1 MDKLNALAMF
11 VATAETGSFSRGAER
26 LGKTPSA
33 LTKAVAHLEAELGA
47 RLFERT
53 TRSLALTEAGQI
65 YLEAARQSLETL
77 RTAGQEIELLE
88 SELRG
93 ELRLAAPPSFA
104 AAFLQQACAS
114 FLEAHP
120 RISLRVD
127 LDETFLDLSEGG
139 YDLGL
144 RDGPIDLPGLVARP
158 LAPNQIV
165 LCASPAYLA
174 RQPAPQGP
182 KDFERHAWLV
192 FQHPSLNQNFWWMER
207 DGARQRIDQ
216 PRPRLASDNYDF
228 LLAHLLAGL
237 GLQFCPQWSV
247 APLLGEGRLVRLL
260 GDYHFDPGPFG
271 PSIHVLYPGTGATRG
286 RSARSSSTCAPACSD
301 RGCAIGC
308 NASGTSGTN
317 SFRLPEKPLLSG
329 VCALVRKMSGGS
341 VTKAFHGGPVRVSPA
356 PGHAPWR
363 QGRGRLAPCLLRAA
377 AEQSPVPTGR
387 PADNEDPA

>member
-182 KDFERHAWLV
+182 EDFERHAWLV

-247 APLLGEGRLVRLL
+247 APLLG
-260 GDYHFDPGPFG
+260 
-271 PSIHVLYPGTGATRG
+271 
-286 RSARSSSTCAPACSD
+286 
-301 RGCAIGC
+301 
-308 NASGTSGTN
+308 
-317 SFRLPEKPLLSG
+317 
-329 VCALVRKMSGGS
+329 
-341 VTKAFHGGPVRVSPA
+341 
-356 PGHAPWR
+356 
-363 QGRGRLAPCLLRAA
+363 
-377 AEQSPVPTGR
+377 
-387 PADNEDPA
+387 

>member
-182 KDFERHAWLV
+182 EDFERHAWLV

-260 GDYHFDPGPFG
+260 GDYHFDPGRSG
-271 PSIHVLYPGTGATRG
+271 PPSMSSIRGTGATRG

-308 NASGTSGTN
+308 NASVTSGTN

-329 VCALVRKMSGGS
+329 VCALVREMSGGS

>member
-139 YDLGL
+139 PAYRPAAPATGQRQL
-144 RDGPIDLPGLVARP
+144 RLPARP
-158 LAPNQIV
+158 PAGRAGPAV
-165 LCASPAYLA
+165 LPAV
-174 RQPAPQGP
+174 
-182 KDFERHAWLV
+182 ER
-192 FQHPSLNQNFWWMER
+192 
-207 DGARQRIDQ
+207 
-216 PRPRLASDNYDF
+216 
-228 LLAHLLAGL
+228 
-237 GLQFCPQWSV
+237 
-247 APLLGEGRLVRLL
+247 
-260 GDYHFDPGPFG
+260 
-271 PSIHVLYPGTGATRG
+271 
-286 RSARSSSTCAPACSD
+286 
-301 RGCAIGC
+301 
-308 NASGTSGTN
+308 
-317 SFRLPEKPLLSG
+317 
-329 VCALVRKMSGGS
+329 
-341 VTKAFHGGPVRVSPA
+341 
-356 PGHAPWR
+356 
-363 QGRGRLAPCLLRAA
+363 RAA
-377 AEQSPVPTGR
+377 AR
-387 PADNEDPA
+387 

>member
-144 RDGPIDLPGLVARP
+144 RDGPIDLPGLV
-158 LAPNQIV
+158 
-165 LCASPAYLA
+165 
-174 RQPAPQGP
+174 
-182 KDFERHAWLV
+182 
-192 FQHPSLNQNFWWMER
+192 
-207 DGARQRIDQ
+207 
-216 PRPRLASDNYDF
+216 
-228 LLAHLLAGL
+228 
-237 GLQFCPQWSV
+237 
-247 APLLGEGRLVRLL
+247 
-260 GDYHFDPGPFG
+260 
-271 PSIHVLYPGTGATRG
+271 
-286 RSARSSSTCAPACSD
+286 
-301 RGCAIGC
+301 
-308 NASGTSGTN
+308 
-317 SFRLPEKPLLSG
+317 
-329 VCALVRKMSGGS
+329 
-341 VTKAFHGGPVRVSPA
+341 
-356 PGHAPWR
+356 
-363 QGRGRLAPCLLRAA
+363 
-377 AEQSPVPTGR
+377 
-387 PADNEDPA
+387 

>member
-77 RTAGQEIELLE
+77 RTAGRRSNCWSRSCAANCASPRRRRSPRRSSSRPAPASSRRI
-88 SELRG
+88 RG
-93 ELRLAAPPSFA
+93 SACGWTSTKPSSISAKAATTS
-104 AAFLQQACAS
+104 ACA
-114 FLEAHP
+114 
-120 RISLRVD
+120 
-127 LDETFLDLSEGG
+127 T
-139 YDLGL
+139 
-144 RDGPIDLPGLVARP
+144 
-158 LAPNQIV
+158 APSTCRGWWRGRWRRTRSCF
-165 LCASPAYLA
+165 CASPAYLA

-182 KDFERHAWLV
+182 EDFERHAWLV

-271 PSIHVLYPGTGATRG
+271 PSIHVLYPGHRRNTRKV
-286 RSARSSSTCAPACSD
+286 RAFLEHLR
-301 RGCAIGC
+301 
-308 NASGTSGTN
+308 AS
-317 SFRLPEKPLLSG
+317 LQ
-329 VCALVRKMSGGS
+329 
-341 VTKAFHGGPVRVSPA
+341 
-356 PGHAPWR
+356 R
-363 QGRGRLAPCLLRAA
+363 QGLCHRL
-377 AEQSPVPTGR
+377 
-387 PADNEDPA
+387 

>member
-182 KDFERHAWLV
+182 EDFERHAWLV

-237 GLQFCPQWSV
+237 GL
-247 APLLGEGRLVRLL
+247 
-260 GDYHFDPGPFG
+260 
-271 PSIHVLYPGTGATRG
+271 VL
-286 RSARSSSTCAPACSD
+286 SAVEC
-301 RGCAIGC
+301 
-308 NASGTSGTN
+308 
-317 SFRLPEKPLLSG
+317 
-329 VCALVRKMSGGS
+329 
-341 VTKAFHGGPVRVSPA
+341 
-356 PGHAPWR
+356 
-363 QGRGRLAPCLLRAA
+363 RAA
-377 AEQSPVPTGR
+377 ARRRAVGAPARRLPLRPGAVRALHPCPLSGAPAQHAEGPRVPRAPARQLAATGAVPSAVTLR
-387 PADNEDPA
+387 LRVERIRSDCRKNLCCQAFALWFGKCPAGL

>member
-139 YDLGL
+139 YDIGL

-182 KDFERHAWLV
+182 EDFERHAWLV

-271 PSIHVLYPGTGATRG
+271 PSIHVLYPGHRRNTRKV
-286 RSARSSSTCAPACSD
+286 RAFLEHLR
-301 RGCAIGC
+301 
-308 NASGTSGTN
+308 AS
-317 SFRLPEKPLLSG
+317 LQ
-329 VCALVRKMSGGS
+329 
-341 VTKAFHGGPVRVSPA
+341 
-356 PGHAPWR
+356 R
-363 QGRGRLAPCLLRAA
+363 QGLCHRL
-377 AEQSPVPTGR
+377 
-387 PADNEDPA
+387 

>member
-127 LDETFLDLSEGG
+127 LDETFL
-139 YDLGL
+139 
-144 RDGPIDLPGLVARP
+144 
-158 LAPNQIV
+158 
-165 LCASPAYLA
+165 
-174 RQPAPQGP
+174 
-182 KDFERHAWLV
+182 
-192 FQHPSLNQNFWWMER
+192 
-207 DGARQRIDQ
+207 
-216 PRPRLASDNYDF
+216 
-228 LLAHLLAGL
+228 HLLAGL

-271 PSIHVLYPGTGATRG
+271 PSIHVLYPGHRRNTRKV
-286 RSARSSSTCAPACSD
+286 RAFLEHLR
-301 RGCAIGC
+301 
-308 NASGTSGTN
+308 AS
-317 SFRLPEKPLLSG
+317 LQ
-329 VCALVRKMSGGS
+329 
-341 VTKAFHGGPVRVSPA
+341 
-356 PGHAPWR
+356 R
-363 QGRGRLAPCLLRAA
+363 QGLCHRL
-377 AEQSPVPTGR
+377 
-387 PADNEDPA
+387 

>member
-1 MDKLNALAMF
+1 
-11 VATAETGSFSRGAER
+11 
-26 LGKTPSA
+26 
-33 LTKAVAHLEAELGA
+33 
-47 RLFERT
+47 
-53 TRSLALTEAGQI
+53 
-65 YLEAARQSLETL
+65 
-77 RTAGQEIELLE
+77 
-88 SELRG
+88 
-93 ELRLAAPPSFA
+93 RLAAPPSFA

-182 KDFERHAWLV
+182 EDFERHAWLV

-228 LLAHLLAGL
+228 L
-237 GLQFCPQWSV
+237 
-247 APLLGEGRLVRLL
+247 
-260 GDYHFDPGPFG
+260 
-271 PSIHVLYPGTGATRG
+271 
-286 RSARSSSTCAPACSD
+286 
-301 RGCAIGC
+301 
-308 NASGTSGTN
+308 
-317 SFRLPEKPLLSG
+317 
-329 VCALVRKMSGGS
+329 
-341 VTKAFHGGPVRVSPA
+341 
-356 PGHAPWR
+356 
-363 QGRGRLAPCLLRAA
+363 
-377 AEQSPVPTGR
+377 
-387 PADNEDPA
+387 

>member
-158 LAPNQIV
+158 LLDSFLAA
-165 LCASPAYLA
+165 LAAS
-174 RQPAPQGP
+174 
-182 KDFERHAWLV
+182 W
-192 FQHPSLNQNFWWMER
+192 
-207 DGARQRIDQ
+207 
-216 PRPRLASDNYDF
+216 
-228 LLAHLLAGL
+228 AGL
-237 GLQFCPQWSV
+237 PGL
-247 APLLGEGRLVRLL
+247 
-260 GDYHFDPGPFG
+260 
-271 PSIHVLYPGTGATRG
+271 
-286 RSARSSSTCAPACSD
+286 
-301 RGCAIGC
+301 
-308 NASGTSGTN
+308 
-317 SFRLPEKPLLSG
+317 
-329 VCALVRKMSGGS
+329 
-341 VTKAFHGGPVRVSPA
+341 
-356 PGHAPWR
+356 
-363 QGRGRLAPCLLRAA
+363 
-377 AEQSPVPTGR
+377 
-387 PADNEDPA
+387 

>member
-127 LDETFLDLSEGG
+127 LDETFL
-139 YDLGL
+139 
-144 RDGPIDLPGLVARP
+144 
-158 LAPNQIV
+158 
-165 LCASPAYLA
+165 
-174 RQPAPQGP
+174 
-182 KDFERHAWLV
+182 
-192 FQHPSLNQNFWWMER
+192 
-207 DGARQRIDQ
+207 
-216 PRPRLASDNYDF
+216 
-228 LLAHLLAGL
+228 
-237 GLQFCPQWSV
+237 
-247 APLLGEGRLVRLL
+247 
-260 GDYHFDPGPFG
+260 
-271 PSIHVLYPGTGATRG
+271 
-286 RSARSSSTCAPACSD
+286 
-301 RGCAIGC
+301 
-308 NASGTSGTN
+308 
-317 SFRLPEKPLLSG
+317 
-329 VCALVRKMSGGS
+329 
-341 VTKAFHGGPVRVSPA
+341 
-356 PGHAPWR
+356 
-363 QGRGRLAPCLLRAA
+363 
-377 AEQSPVPTGR
+377 
-387 PADNEDPA
+387 